1 MCFPTERDTPV
12 STWIQSHNN
21 HSWFTVF
28 TVPWATSCNTQTGYL
43 IHLNPS
49 SLIGVYLV
57 HLKYAW
63 DDDSCVFLCA
73 EGSKTK
79 CSRSA
84 PTVKFFHKNTHI
96 HIYNVYDCAPKTIAC
111 VQPTFPPCGSMSD
124 RCPAYESLWT
134 DRLCSVKRVPFQLF
148 QLRLPES
155 AEVRAARHT
164 CRFIRCVAALLWLLQ
179 TSHSWQQQHSVS
191 GLNLFWLQF
200 HQQLPSVCSKAG
212 IPLDPMMW
220 QYLSPLLILSLSTG
234 SNLSLSDLEEVLRSC
249 T

>member
-1 MCFPTERDTPV
+1 MAKQYIPEVVLYSVIIWFSAVRQCWFITSKPTSLHLVVIQMCFPTERDTPV

-49 SLIGVYLV
+49 SLIGVYLM

-63 DDDSCVFLCA
+63 DDDSCAFLCA

-96 HIYNVYDCAPKTIAC
+96 HIYNVYDCAPKTIAY

-124 RCPAYESLWT
+124 RCPAY
-134 DRLCSVKRVPFQLF
+134 
-148 QLRLPES
+148 
-155 AEVRAARHT
+155 
-164 CRFIRCVAALLWLLQ
+164 
-179 TSHSWQQQHSVS
+179 
-191 GLNLFWLQF
+191 
-200 HQQLPSVCSKAG
+200 
-212 IPLDPMMW
+212 
-220 QYLSPLLILSLSTG
+220 
-234 SNLSLSDLEEVLRSC
+234 
-249 T
+249 